1 MALLIGLTLASL
13 PVLAVLAFL
22 LVARRRERRLAELHA
37 RQIEVTE
44 AIHRRMGAVVAPTA
58 REGAHGGWQLV
69 IPVPWARPDVVAE
82 VLDVAGETAR
92 TFDRREPVEIV
103 LTSQHDGGRSW
114 AA

>member
-1 MALLIGLTLASL
+1 MALLIGLTLAAL
-13 PVLAVLAFL
+13 PIVIVLALL
-22 LVARRRERRLAELHA
+22 LVSRRREDRRAELQA
-37 RQIEVTE
+37 RQIQVTE
-44 AIHRRMGAVVAPTA
+44 AIHRRLGAVVAPTA

-69 IPVPWARPDVVAE
+69 IPVPWTRPDVVAD

-103 LTSQHDGGRSW
+103 LTSQHDGERSW